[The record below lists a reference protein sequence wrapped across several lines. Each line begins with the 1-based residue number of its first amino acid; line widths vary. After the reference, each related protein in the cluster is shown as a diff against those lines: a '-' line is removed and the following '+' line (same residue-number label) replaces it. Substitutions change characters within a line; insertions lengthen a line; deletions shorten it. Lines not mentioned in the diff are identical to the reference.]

1 MEQHENK
8 FFELYGKIIAQDGV
22 TPIPMALFRHQMELG
37 LDCSELVFVCY
48 VMTYRWTAGGDPYPS
63 IKKMAVATGI
73 SEKTLH
79 SYKNKLI
86 KKEYLRLINRCDPQ
100 KGKLS
105 NGYDFTPLLET
116 LEKIILSKNGED
128 PVRASVITDGDRR
141 ENGNME
147 GLRNKEGKNA
157 FDNKNGGV
165 LGGSFESELSTLS
178 TISTE
183 ILPTH
188 PTVKTTV
195 PPSVKSTV
203 PPTVKTTDG
212 VKQGFPGHPTVKI
225 TDAPPLSN
233 LQMHLTPSTDELNNK
248 DLIIQ
253 SIIHP
258 FNHSNNDDVRAHN
271 EKSDNEKSEE
281 EGSDVITWIREAL
294 QYAGFSGTPMEIDYL
309 KGHPLLLIREALKK
323 AVLGGVKRLDYVI
336 GTLNSWAEK
345 GIATLEEVEKES
357 RSERYRRSSPWPSP
371 SRQKPP
377 QGSKPHTYERRYTT

>member
-147 GLRNKEGKNA
+147 GLKNKEGINA
-157 FDNKNGGV
+157 FDNKNREL
-165 LGGSFESELSTLS
+165 LGESFENKLSTLS

-183 ILPTH
+183 TSLTH

-203 PPTVKTTDG
+203 PPTVKITDG
-212 VKQGFPGHPTVKI
+212 VTQGILGYPTVKI

-233 LQMHLTPSTDELNNK
+233 LQMHLTPSTDELNK

-253 SIIHP
+253 SFNHP
-258 FNHSNNDDVRAHN
+258 FNHSSNDDVRAHN
-271 EKSDNEKSEE
+271 EKSEE
-281 EGSDVITWIREAL
+281 ESSDVITWIREAL
-294 QYAGFSGTPMEIDYL
+294 QYAGFSGTPMEIDFL
-309 KGHPLLLIREALKK
+309 KDHPLLLIREALKK

-336 GTLNSWAEK
+336 GTLNSWSDK
-345 GIATLEEVEKES
+345 GITTLEEVEKES

-371 SRQKPP
+371 SRQKPS